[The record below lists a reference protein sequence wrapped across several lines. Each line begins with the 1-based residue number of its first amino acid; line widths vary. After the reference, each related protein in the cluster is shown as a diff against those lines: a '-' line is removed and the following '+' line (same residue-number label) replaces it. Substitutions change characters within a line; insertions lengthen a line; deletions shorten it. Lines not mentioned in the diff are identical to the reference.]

1 MAHRLK
7 DTPCKITAS
16 WDVSKSIVPHWWESG
31 AGGRLSGKKQF
42 LSRGTE
48 AQTLDKWARR
58 FRELR
63 KCKTE
68 PVMGMTLSAGKN
80 AVWFLPRFCICVSW
94 HKIASQLLLFLG
106 ETNKAQ
112 FCCPNRGQHICP
124 GRGWPESGP
133 ANKIVTTDYTQVI
146 TLLSEGKGTDIFVNF
161 YIAPSWIHYYTM
173 AIKHPYKDWALT
185 TLFIVIL
192 KQWGGKNPLNLN
204 IQQRGKN

>member
-7 DTPCKITAS
+7 DTPCKITGPEMS
-16 WDVSKSIVPHWWESG
+16 QSPLCLIN
-31 AGGRLSGKKQF
+31 GRVELEGDWVRRSSSFPRDQ
-42 LSRGTE
+42 
-48 AQTLDKWARR
+48 AQTLDKWVQL

-80 AVWFLPRFCICVSW
+80 AVWSLPRFCICVSW

-133 ANKIVTTDYTQVI
+133 VNKIVTTDYTQVI

-161 YIAPSWIHYYTM
+161 YIAPSWIHDYIT
-173 AIKHPYKDWALT
+173 AIKHPYKDWAIT

-192 KQWGGKNPLNLN
+192 KQWGEKNLLNLN
-204 IQQRGKN
+204 SQQQGIN